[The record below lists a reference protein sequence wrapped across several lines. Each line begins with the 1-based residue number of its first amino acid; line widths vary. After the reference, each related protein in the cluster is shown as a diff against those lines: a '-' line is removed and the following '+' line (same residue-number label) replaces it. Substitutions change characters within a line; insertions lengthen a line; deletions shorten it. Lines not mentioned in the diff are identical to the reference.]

1 MSGQPERRT
10 VERRRTAR
18 QKSFLRGM
26 IYFNNR
32 RNAVDCLV
40 RDISPYG
47 ARLIFSDAVTTPD
60 VLDLYI
66 PQKEQTLRIHVIWRH
81 GQEVGVAFP
90 QATQVDPAAETG
102 DLTERVARLEME
114 IVGLKRIL
122 KKLKTDAA
130 PEFDVA

>member
-1 MSGQPERRT
+1 
-10 VERRRTAR
+10 
-18 QKSFLRGM
+18 M

-32 RNAVDCLV
+32 RNVVDCLI

-81 GQEVGVAFP
+81 GQEVGVAFA
-90 QATQVDPAAETG
+90 QAAQMDPAAETG
-102 DLTERVARLEME
+102 EPDRARVSPSASRGSRRRLP
-114 IVGLKRIL
+114 GSSASSRR
-122 KKLKTDAA
+122 
-130 PEFDVA
+130 

>member
-1 MSGQPERRT
+1 MAEQTERRT
-10 VERRRTAR
+10 EERRRVAR

-32 RNAVDCLV
+32 RSAVDCLV

-66 PQKEQTLRIHVIWRH
+66 PQKEQTLRVQVIWRH
-81 GQEVGVAFP
+81 GQEAGVSFA
-90 QATQVDPAAETG
+90 QAAQLDPVAEQSG
-102 DLTERVARLEME
+102 EPNSSSGQA
-114 IVGLKRIL
+114 
-122 KKLKTDAA
+122 
-130 PEFDVA
+130 